1 MSRFAFPLRWL
12 APLALAA
19 LAGGAASCRIAEAKL
34 WNLEQVHAADGAAR
48 RVGDVRGDFEYAI
61 KSGGLP
67 FRPAGLLESLA
78 EFGSERDGAIE
89 DPLGVCLENLIEL
102 GECDLSDPALR
113 GRAIAMYAWLAGDD
127 QWFLARERALRECA
141 RLARGEGVDATLDP
155 PPQPADPEALRA
167 ALLALHHAY
176 GVPFGEQAPPA
187 EAPAPDAIPAA
198 LEGLRA
204 LPLDRDGARRAL
216 RALSDLLAR
225 AQELERPDPR
235 LSELHSD
242 LRRRTLALALRAGL
256 QDEHEFVRASAF
268 EIALQLGPEISA
280 PLLQRALVAEGPEV
294 ALAALGA
301 IERRGVPQSGP
312 REMQAT
318 SWTELLVGMAP
329 SHEGR
334 RSAAACRA
342 LRAIEPEGPGSQRFE
357 EWVAWWNARRTPAP
371 PAAAAARPTP

>member
-1 MSRFAFPLRWL
+1 MSCFASPLRWP

-19 LAGGAASCRIAEAKL
+19 LACGGASCRIAEAKL

-61 KSGGLP
+61 KAGGLP

-141 RLARGEGVDATLDP
+141 RLARGEGVAAPFDP
-155 PPQPADPEALRA
+155 PPLPADPDALRV
-167 ALLALHHAY
+167 ALLTLHHAY

-187 EAPAPDAIPAA
+187 EDAARVPPSSA
-198 LEGLRA
+198 LEGLRS

-225 AQELERPDPR
+225 ARELDRLDPG
-235 LSELHSD
+235 LSELHGE
-242 LRRRTLALALRAGL
+242 LRRRTLALAMRAGL
-256 QDEHEFVRASAF
+256 EDEHDFVRASAF
-268 EIALQLGPEISA
+268 EIALHLGTEIPA

-294 ALAALGA
+294 ALAAMGV
-301 IERRGVPQSGP
+301 IERRGVPQAGP
-312 REMQAT
+312 RELQAAG
-318 SWTELLVGMAP
+318 WTELLVGMAP

-342 LRAIEPEGPGSQRFE
+342 LRAIEPGGPGSQRFE
-357 EWVAWWNARRTPAP
+357 EWVAWWNERKAPAP
-371 PAAAAARPTP
+371 PAAAAPRSAP